1 MERRQ
6 HVYADM
12 AVASWIRVR
21 SAHIQSEAPVFIL
34 DHPQR
39 RMGHHTRRLPASG
52 ERWVPC
58 AALVGPGDA
67 QGGAHCGGDESDDWK
82 VRQHKREDTWCV
94 ASTTCVC
101 VASLVLRLYLAAPR
115 YSKVTRLNELEFVGG
130 EIWAN
135 VWFADIIARID
146 PSNGDLIGTIDCST
160 YDPPRCCSYTS
171 GPHGLHHTQ
180 AS

>member
-34 DHPQR
+34 DNPQR

-82 VRQHKREDTWCV
+82 VRQHKGEEHVVCALDYMR
-94 ASTTCVC
+94 ARGLTCI
-101 VASLVLRLYLAAPR
+101 APFPCR
-115 YSKVTRLNELEFVGG
+115 
-130 EIWAN
+130 
-135 VWFADIIARID
+135 
-146 PSNGDLIGTIDCST
+146 
-160 YDPPRCCSYTS
+160 PPLQQSDS
-171 GPHGLHHTQ
+171 PE
-180 AS
+180 